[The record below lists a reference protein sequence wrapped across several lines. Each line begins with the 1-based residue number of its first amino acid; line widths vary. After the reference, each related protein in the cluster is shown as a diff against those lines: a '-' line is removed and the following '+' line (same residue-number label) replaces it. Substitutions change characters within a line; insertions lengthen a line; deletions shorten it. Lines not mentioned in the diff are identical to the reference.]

1 MVQKNRED
9 SIRGEG
15 AGLPRSRRPNACTGL
30 PAVGAAGGA
39 FLSSQ
44 PKQPLPVLIKRVL
57 VFVCFS
63 PPRLTGSSLE
73 SGFSEGLLY
82 FSAKGLGTRRL
93 CFLILIS

>member
-1 MVQKNRED
+1 MVQKNKED

-57 VFVCFS
+57 VFIWFS

-73 SGFSEGLLY
+73 SGFSECLLY
-82 FSAKGLGTRRL
+82 FSAKGMQALFPHPD
-93 CFLILIS
+93 FLR